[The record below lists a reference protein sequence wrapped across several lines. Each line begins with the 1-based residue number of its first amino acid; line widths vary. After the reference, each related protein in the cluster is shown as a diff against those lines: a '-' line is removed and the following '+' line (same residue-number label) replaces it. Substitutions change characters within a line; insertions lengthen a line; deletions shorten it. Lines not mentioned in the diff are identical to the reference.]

1 MIDLDHNPE
10 VDEPVVLVM
19 DQNVLP
25 LRERLPAPVPCL
37 LKGGVRGVGVLQS
50 ASDER
55 GRRRPASDERG
66 RRVRRIAA
74 GQPRLELGLRHHI
87 MLLLMRHNQH

>member
-37 LKGGVRGVGVLQS
+37 LKGGVRGVGVLRS
-50 ASDER
+50 
-55 GRRRPASDERG
+55 ASDERG